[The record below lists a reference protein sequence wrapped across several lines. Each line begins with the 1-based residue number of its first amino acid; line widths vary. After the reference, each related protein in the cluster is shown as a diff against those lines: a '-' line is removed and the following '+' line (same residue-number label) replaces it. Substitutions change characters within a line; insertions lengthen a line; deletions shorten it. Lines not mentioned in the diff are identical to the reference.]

1 MLLLA
6 CNPAAPLSNEAFV
19 WQRVWTSEVRAAVV
33 GAQSQQQG
41 LVVLAGEVDFLEGE
55 ARLLLAE
62 PDYMLLKTLSIPVG
76 IAIRVGVFPGQDFP
90 KEAEEAS
97 ARIERSLQY
106 VFDTGFMPS
115 ELHIDHDCPTS
126 KLSLCMGWLESLPT
140 HGLPLS
146 ITALP
151 TWLDSPAFPE
161 LLKLTED
168 YVLQVHMLEKTDTGY
183 QIYNPEQADRWIE
196 QAAALKKPFRLA
208 LPTYNYPLGSQR
220 IEADPEVLAQ
230 QVAGWKKRHPIEMK
244 GILWFRLPV
253 LRDTGTWA
261 LPTLLAV
268 QEGRV
273 PEARLEVELNEEE
286 LGLYMIEVVNTGER
300 RGTGRFYFCGSI
312 ESGAGLQ
319 DWHWNLGGWLE
330 GGQVE
335 PGQRVVAGW
344 IRGKVQRCR
353 V

>member
-1 MLLLA
+1 
-6 CNPAAPLSNEAFV
+6 
-19 WQRVWTSEVRAAVV
+19 
-33 GAQSQQQG
+33 
-41 LVVLAGEVDFLEGE
+41 
-55 ARLLLAE
+55 
-62 PDYMLLKTLSIPVG
+62 
-76 IAIRVGVFPGQDFP
+76 
-90 KEAEEAS
+90 
-97 ARIERSLQY
+97 
-106 VFDTGFMPS
+106 
-115 ELHIDHDCPTS
+115 
-126 KLSLCMGWLESLPT
+126 
-140 HGLPLS
+140 
-146 ITALP
+146 
-151 TWLDSPAFPE
+151 
-161 LLKLTED
+161 
-168 YVLQVHMLEKTDTGY
+168 MLEKTDTGY